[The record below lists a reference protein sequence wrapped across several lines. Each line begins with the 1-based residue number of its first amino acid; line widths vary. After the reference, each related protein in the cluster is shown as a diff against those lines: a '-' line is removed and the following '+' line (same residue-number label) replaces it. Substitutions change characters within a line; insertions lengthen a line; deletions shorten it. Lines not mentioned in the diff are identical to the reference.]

1 MTLVNSATGYAEGLV
16 KRIDAL
22 NDRADKVGDAFDAFR
37 KEQLKRNE
45 QQDIRNRQQ
54 DTLLLAHSRWDHQVV
69 SVANANGIPL
79 EPPPPLFLHEG
90 SQS

>member
-1 MTLVNSATGYAEGLV
+1 MNSATGYAEGLV

-22 NDRADKVGDAFDAFR
+22 NERSDKVSAAFDAFR

-45 QQDIRNRQQ
+45 DQDIRNREQ
-54 DTLLLAHSRWDHQVV
+54 DRLLLAHSRWDHQVV

-79 EPPPPLFLHEG
+79 EPPPPLFLHER